1 MIVSVPAPPPMVARP
16 PPCPACNST
25 AVVRIS
31 ESRIRMA
38 TRTVYMRGARYLGD
52 GGAHKLRPTAGI
64 ERRPADQYAI
74 QFGLGQQLGGV
85 FQIDAAAIKNH
96 ERDDRR
102 RIAFQPAADCAVDF
116 GGVLWGRVASGADR
130 PHGLVRDVH
139 VTLAGVSGECGHELP
154 CDDRHRVTRLALRQ
168 GLADAQDRLQ
178 VGRERRGEFFP
189 RLLIGFAKHVPA
201 LGVSNQRHAT
211 AGLRD
216 KWRRDGSRKC
226 ALRLPIDVLR
236 SRHDVPVARDI
247 LRHGLEGHGG
257 REKPHGP
264 LVGDFA
270 GRKER
275 PQVLPR
281 FGGAHMHLPVRRKDQ
296 GPHASSSAATP
307 GNSFP
312 SRNSSD
318 APPPVETCVSLSS
331 IPATAATESPP
342 PTTVTAPFFPASTR
356 AFAIARVPASN
367 GGVSNTPI
375 GPFQKIVLA
384 RSKRAAKSCCVVSS
398 MSNTA
403 QPLGIASAATER
415 CSLARSSD
423 GAITPPRGRI
433 SFLPLVASS
442 SLASAM
448 RSGST
453 NEPPTS
459 SPIALKNVHAMAP
472 PMSSSSTRGR
482 SERMTSILPE
492 IFAPPSTA
500 MNGCLGLPSSW
511 PRN

>member
-1 MIVSVPAPPPMVARP
+1 MIVSVPAPPPLVARP
-16 PPCPACNST
+16 TPCPACNST

-31 ESRIRMA
+31 ESRIKMT

-64 ERRPADQYAI
+64 ERRPADQHAI
-74 QFGLGQQLGGV
+74 QLVLGQQLGGIL
-85 FQIDAAAIKNH
+85 QIDAAAIKNH

-102 RIAFQPAADCAVDF
+102 SIAFQPDADGAVHF
-116 GGVLWGRVASGADR
+116 GGVFGGRVASGADC
-130 PHGLVRDVH
+130 PHGLVRDRH
-139 VTLAGVSGECGHELP
+139 VTLAGMSGECGHELP
-154 CDDRHRVTRLALRQ
+154 GDDRRGLARLALRQ
-168 GLADAQDRLQ
+168 RLAHAQDRLQ
-178 VGRERRGEFFP
+178 VGSERRGEFFP
-189 RLLIGFAKHVPA
+189 GLLIGFAKHVPA
-201 LGVSNQRHAT
+201 LGMADQRHAS
-211 AGLRD
+211 ARLRGQR
-216 KWRRDGSRKC
+216 RRDGARKC

-247 LRHGLEGHGG
+247 LRHGLEGHRG

-275 PQVLPR
+275 AQVLPR
-281 FGGAHMHLPVRRKDQ
+281 FRGAHMHLPVGREDQ

-307 GNSFP
+307 GNAFP

-342 PTTVTAPFFPASTR
+342 PTTVTAPFFPAATR
-356 AFAIARVPASN
+356 AFAIAR
-367 GGVSNTPI
+367 
-375 GPFQKIVLA
+375 
-384 RSKRAAKSCCVVSS
+384 
-398 MSNTA
+398 
-403 QPLGIASAATER
+403 ASA
-415 CSLARSSD
+415 

-442 SLASAM
+442 SLASAI

-453 NEPPTS
+453 NESPTS
-459 SPIALKNVHAMAP
+459 SPMALKNVHAIAP

-500 MNGCLGLPSSW
+500 MKGRLGLPSSW